1 MISPLFMFE
10 EITSSFQLLTTC
22 NFLKGGDFME
32 REDPEMEREDPEI
45 DRMISEGSPVQ
56 PVPDPKPRNS
66 SFPERK
72 GRIRP
77 ELLDGKSG
85 GYFRIRSAKLLADL
99 INSDYKNINRMEAGD

>member
-32 REDPEMEREDPEI
+32 REDPEI
-45 DRMISEGSPVQ
+45 NRMISEGSPVQ
-56 PVPDPKPRNS
+56 PVPDPKPKNS
-66 SFPERK
+66 SFPERN

-85 GYFRIRSAKLLADL
+85 GYFRITSAKLLADL